1 MSDNEQII
9 SKQKSLMDYIAQ
21 GHRFE
26 EQNAYFKSHDG
37 MDLDPTTATVETTAN
52 DIIHDRS

>member
-1 MSDNEQII
+1 
-9 SKQKSLMDYIAQ
+9 MDYIAQ

>member
-9 SKQKSLMDYIAQ
+9 SKQKSLMDYIAL

-26 EQNAYFKSHDG
+26 EQNAYFKSYP
-37 MDLDPTTATVETTAN
+37 LQQ
-52 DIIHDRS
+52 RSEKCYR